1 MHPMVS
7 QPVHCLR
14 HLLTVPT
21 VTDDNAHANRR
32 MGGAAGMND
41 KIIHVQP
48 LKKSEMQPSYGQ
60 DLGTG
65 DVRHGVYGSLLNI
78 LGDTV
83 WFIGAVPCCPCPN
96 PYRNVQQ
103 GM

>member
-1 MHPMVS
+1 MS
-7 QPVHCLR
+7 
-14 HLLTVPT
+14 
-21 VTDDNAHANRR
+21 
-32 MGGAAGMND
+32 D

-65 DVRHGVYGSLLNI
+65 DVRHGVYGSLLNV
-78 LGDTV
+78 LGDAV
-83 WFIGAVPCCPCPN
+83 GFVGAVPCCPCPN